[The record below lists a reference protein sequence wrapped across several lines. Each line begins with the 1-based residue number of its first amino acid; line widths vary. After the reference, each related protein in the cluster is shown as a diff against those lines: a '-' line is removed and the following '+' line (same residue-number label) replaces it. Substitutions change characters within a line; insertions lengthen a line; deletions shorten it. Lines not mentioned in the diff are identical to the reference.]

1 MAIILVGEDREFQ
14 SIQAAIDAA
23 SDGDTIIIDAGTY
36 DESPVVNKSLTIQG
50 AQAGT
55 PGTSR
60 DPANSAG
67 ETNITGEFSITAAGD
82 VTIDG
87 VRIVNDATGGAPSVD
102 VISTGET
109 GHTITNSIIFSTVQ
123 GGNQNDIAIAVR
135 PGSTGT
141 VTITDNAISGTFMNA
156 FSTASFQSGI
166 FFDGGGRDLVVTGN
180 LFEFTRAGLNLDI
193 AGDSEVTV
201 SDNTFR
207 TNGTAFT
214 VSQNADGLTA
224 TDNDLRQVG
233 TDFSFRNTT
242 TGVTFDAGEAIDMLT
257 PVGNANDLVVVL
269 GGAGEDTL
277 TGSEFAD
284 VLDGNNN
291 PAFLA
296 NNIPTGTDTDAD
308 TLRGLGG
315 DDQLFGRGG
324 NDDLDG
330 GAGNDRVNGNEGD
343 DIIRVSSGVDFVF
356 GDSGTDTLVVDYS
369 ASTAGVFVDESRLA
383 FGTDPDGGG
392 TQGEFS
398 NGVDSSVDFRSI
410 EIFDVTTGSGND
422 SIRTGAGNDR
432 IILNAGND
440 TADAGAGNDF
450 VDGGAGNDTL
460 NFAAGGDDMAMGGEG
475 DDFLFFGNAF
485 TNADS
490 ADGGAG
496 TDTLA
501 LAGNYSLTFDANDL
515 VSIERLSLLAGNSSD
530 PEGAPAS
537 YNLTTIDANVAAG
550 QTLFVQATS
559 LREGENLA
567 FNGTAETDGS
577 FNIRSGAGDDTLA
590 GGARA
595 DRLNG
600 GAGDDQLFGLGGNDT
615 LIGGLGTDTL
625 RGGGGSDIF
634 RFESADDSSTAEGQ
648 QDQIVDFQRG
658 FDKID
663 LSAIDADETTEGNQA
678 FTFVGEASF
687 SSKAGELRSS
697 RIDDKTSLVEG
708 DTDGD
713 GVADFAILVTVNS
726 AQPLTATDFIA

>member
-1 MAIILVGEDREFQ
+1 MATLFVGPDGDFDT
-14 SIQAAIDAA
+14 IQAAIDAA
-23 SDGDTIIIDAGTY
+23 TDGDTIIVAAGTY
-36 DESPVVNKSLTIQG
+36 DESPVVNKSLTIEG

-60 DPANSAG
+60 NPANSEN
-67 ETNITGEFSITAAGD
+67 ETNVTGEFQITAAGN
-82 VTIDG
+82 VTLDG
-87 VRIVNDATGGAPSVD
+87 LRIVNDAGGGAPSID
-102 VISTGET
+102 VISTGGT
-109 GHTITNSIIFSTVQ
+109 GHTITNTIIFSTVQ
-123 GGNQNDIAIAVR
+123 GGNQGDFAIAVR

-156 FSTASFQSGI
+156 FSTASFQSGV

-214 VSQNADGLTA
+214 VSQNAEGLTA
-224 TDNDLRQVG
+224 SNNDVQQVG

-269 GGAGEDTL
+269 GGSGADTL

-291 PAFLA
+291 PAFLVG
-296 NNIPTGTDTDAD
+296 NTPTGTDTDAD

-330 GAGNDRVNGNEGD
+330 GAGNDQVNGNEGD
-343 DIIRVSSGVDFVF
+343 DIIRVSSGIDFVF
-356 GDSGTDTLVVDYS
+356 GGTGTDTLVVDYS

-383 FGTDPDGGG
+383 FGADPDGGG

-398 NGVDSSVDFRSI
+398 NGVDTSVDFRSI

-422 SIRTGAGNDR
+422 TIRTGDGNDR
-432 IILNAGND
+432 IVLNGGND
-440 TADAGAGNDF
+440 IANAGAGNDT
-450 VDGGAGNDTL
+450 VDGGAGNDSL
-460 NFAAGGDDMAMGGEG
+460 DFSAGGDDIAIGGDG
-475 DDFLFFGNAF
+475 DDLLFFGNAF

-490 ADGGAG
+490 VDGGTG
-496 TDTLA
+496 TDSLV
-501 LAGNYSLTFDANDL
+501 LAGNYGLTFDADDL
-515 VSIERLSLLAGNSSD
+515 VGIERLSLLAGTGDS
-530 PEGAPAS
+530 PAS

-550 QTLFVQATS
+550 QTLFVAAAS
-559 LREGENLA
+559 LRAGETLV
-567 FNGTAETDGS
+567 FNGGAETDGS
-577 FNIRSGAGDDTLA
+577 FIIRSGAGDDTLV
-590 GGARA
+590 GGALA

-600 GAGDDQLFGLGGNDT
+600 GAGDDQLFGRGGDDM
-615 LIGGLGTDTL
+615 LIGGLGTDIL

-634 RFESADDSSTAEGQ
+634 RFESTDDSSTTAGR

-663 LSAIDADETTEGNQA
+663 LLAIDANRNVEGDQA
-678 FTFVGEASF
+678 FTFIGAAGF
-687 SSKAGELRSS
+687 SGKAGELNS
-697 RIDDKTSLVEG
+697 TSAGGNMWLVQG

-713 GVADFAILVTVNS
+713 GTADFAILVTVNTG
-726 AQPLTATDFIA
+726 QPLTASDFFA